1 MVSNPACYAYLLKAL
16 QWMLLCVQYAWI
28 YYLGMAIKVR
38 AIDVLISSLQSLRC

>member
-28 YYLGMAIKVR
+28 YYGVEHDHVEIVAVEL
-38 AIDVLISSLQSLRC
+38 